1 MYQKHTVT
9 WHILNLPWVIT
20 FWSWF
25 WSTGWDKWSLIG
37 HPVTKS
43 SPYGSDYLIKKK
55 CMLIMTVRL
64 SQLRFPSVHTTL
76 INRTLCTSI
85 WVMGRTVLS
94 DRRPWANICLFLYR
108 QNDSQF
114 CCKNYTTKCQFL
126 TLVKHFYLSG
136 VDDFDEFRA
145 KTAQNWQFVKKVK
158 KVWNYQLILTS
169 NF

>member
-1 MYQKHTVT
+1 MYKCTKNTIT
-9 WHILNLPWVIT
+9 WQILNLVT
-20 FWSWF
+20 FWSGF
-25 WSTGWDKWSLIG
+25 WSTGWDKWSLMG

-43 SPYGSDYLIKKK
+43 SPYGSDVKTCTWLKSV
-55 CMLIMTVRL
+55 CWSRL
-64 SQLRFPSVHTTL
+64 SGSTPFSYRPRGPDGFCH
-76 INRTLCTSI
+76 TSI

-94 DRRPWANICLFLYR
+94 DRRPWANIYLFLYR

-145 KTAQNWQFVKKVK
+145 KTAQNWQIVKKVK

>member
-9 WHILNLPWVIT
+9 WLNLPWVIT

-25 WSTGWDKWSLIG
+25 WWTGWDKWSLMG

-43 SPYGSDYLIKKK
+43 SPYGSDYLIKKSV
-55 CMLIMTVRL
+55 CWSWL
-64 SQLRFPSVHTTL
+64 SDFLNFDFPLRPYSPDSS
-76 INRTLCTSI
+76 RTLCTSI